1 MTNMPSTSLL
11 CCTHSTLQVRRL
23 VAVGSARVTA
33 EEAAGPGR
41 QTKVG
46 GRL

>member
-11 CCTHSTLQVRRL
+11 CCTRSTLQVRRL
-23 VAVGSARVTA
+23 VAAGSARVTG

-46 GRL
+46 RL